1 MTQLA
6 DCGHGGQSAGDEV
19 GRATPIS
26 SVGGLRLEELR
37 VGQHDSELV
46 VQAVEEH
53 CQLVVAGRLI
63 GLKADGRE
71 PHALGVGPGRSR
83 PRLSL
88 TL

>member
-1 MTQLA
+1 M
-6 DCGHGGQSAGDEV
+6 

-46 VQAVEEH
+46 VQAVKEH
-53 CQLVVAGRLI
+53 RQLVIAGRVI

-71 PHALGVGPGRSR
+71 PHALGVGSWRS